1 MYTQKELDRIV
12 ELFNGIEGNK
22 EHEYAAPTYK
32 DSPALKEM
40 AAIILGCTEDTAEVL
55 PEKITVLTYLSK
67 CYDEMCRAGMSVKYY
82 KMLLTCYVKLSK
94 LEKLSKDD
102 KKHFEEAF
110 YNAVKA
116 RNWYVPDDCADLK
129 EILSGAISDKK
140 MDELYQKAVDSRK
153 GLPKN
158 DPVEE
163 EWNRKRAE
171 NGEKQWN
178 SCRGYNDY
186 PAFKEYIGVGKTLG
200 NILEL
205 MSDTYNQS
213 FILWREKGE
222 LMR

>member
-129 EILSGAISDKK
+129 EIVSGAISDKK

-158 DPVEE
+158 DPIELSDEYLAVIDEVEE
-163 EWNRKRAE
+163 LVEKNKKVNVCFEYWNLKTDYLE
-171 NGEKQWN
+171 E
-178 SCRGYNDY
+178 RGIRWSS
-186 PAFKEYIGVGKTLG
+186 PAMLNPGV
-200 NILEL
+200 
-205 MSDTYNQS
+205 MFD
-213 FILWREKGE
+213 
-222 LMR
+222 